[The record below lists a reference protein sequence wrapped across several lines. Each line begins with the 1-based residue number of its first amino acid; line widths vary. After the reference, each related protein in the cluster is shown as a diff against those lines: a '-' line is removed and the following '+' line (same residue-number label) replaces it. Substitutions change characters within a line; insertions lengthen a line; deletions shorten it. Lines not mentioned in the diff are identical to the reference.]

1 MKNSRLTCSNL
12 YIPSKQSMLLEQKRH
27 YEFDRLGIDISTFSN
42 KKIDNKDELIA
53 MKYIL
58 DNKPVPTEIEK
69 RLLETKEQ
77 RKINNIKKD
86 TSFNI
91 VTDADIAQL
100 LHYLIITNFKE
111 VPKPW
116 MKNTWKSKR

>member
-100 LHYLIITNFKE
+100 LH
-111 VPKPW
+111 
-116 MKNTWKSKR
+116 

>member
-1 MKNSRLTCSNL
+1 
-12 YIPSKQSMLLEQKRH
+12 MLLEQKRH

-77 RKINNIKKD
+77 KKIDNIKK
-86 TSFNI
+86 I
-91 VTDADIAQL
+91 
-100 LHYLIITNFKE
+100 HHLI
-111 VPKPW
+111 
-116 MKNTWKSKR
+116 